1 MKGRTSTEKINCEGC
16 LPPFLSD
23 DRYYMKMNFY
33 KRMFDSNLNR
43 AGTPEILNLTLEAAH
58 PVKRGSV
65 GFWITLIEM
74 ILSKKL
80 FLLSQKRWEF

>member
-1 MKGRTSTEKINCEGC
+1 VRDVGHHFQVMIVI
-16 LPPFLSD
+16 
-23 DRYYMKMNFY
+23 MIMNFY

-65 GFWITLIEM
+65 GF
-74 ILSKKL
+74 
-80 FLLSQKRWEF
+80 